1 MEKLIVDRIEE
12 GIAVL
17 EKEDGAY
24 VKMQISDFDFC
35 IREGSILTFDGE
47 KYSLRKDEDEER
59 RSRILALQR
68 KLSQKGKKE

>member
-12 GIAVL
+12 GTAVL
-17 EKEDGAY
+17 EKEDGTY
-24 VKMQISDFDFC
+24 IKMQISDFDFC

-47 KYSLRKDEDEER
+47 KFSLSKDEEEAR
-59 RSRILALQR
+59 RSKLLDLQR

>member
-35 IREGSILTFDGE
+35 IREGNVLIFDGE
-47 KYSLRKDEDEER
+47 KYNLKEDEEEVR
-59 RSRILALQR
+59 RSKLLDLQR